1 MNRPGVGETMKLCML
16 PCHSCCIY
24 GISRNR
30 EIGEFKVILWKEAG
44 GEKPQ
49 NQRRGGQFLWES

>member
-1 MNRPGVGETMKLCML
+1 ML
-16 PCHSCCIY
+16 PSHSCYIY
-24 GISRNR
+24 GISRSR
-30 EIGEFKVILWKEAG
+30 EIGEFKVIAWKEAG